1 MKLPIIASLAPKYE
15 SLPLVEIR
23 RLNTAYI
30 NEGDEVKFSLYFFQ
44 PVAGMSFE
52 MYAANR
58 GSRNINYDTQYL
70 DMVDAAIAGRG
81 LIKEN
86 INSNRCKLT
95 LTEEFD
101 GKPIIFTR
109 NVVEDNKTEELQQA
123 DVILAEADG
132 CKFKGVVSL
141 WINDTSQTLPGAT
154 TLSISHDGKSFE
166 GEELTL
172 TIVTENM
179 IPNSEIRFYCVNEGS
194 DRNNWIESFQDV
206 MQTACADAGCEWR
219 IGAFPDDGY
228 IKFTENYSDAHPI
241 VIKRTIKEDYL
252 TEGNQQVDFIMPLN
266 DMPDG
271 FIVYNGATSVFIQ
284 DSSQT
289 PEYLGWQIELDQNS
303 VTGGE
308 WVLLSIF
315 DKDSL
320 TFSGS
325 VQIEDNNN
333 DTFFVNSLADDI
345 ATAIAATSGVTFDA
359 ATMTLTVTSDWG
371 RNLFIDRQCKTGPLT
386 GKYTVR
392 LKNATGQSKIKIADE
407 VLFADGLQVTP
418 FPPYLSGI
426 NISGAEF
433 SSSAMPGTVGYNYF
447 YPKNEML
454 DYYAAKGYKWMRF
467 PFRWSRLQRSLY
479 GEFDAAEESLLDAA
493 VNYITNTLNCY
504 CLIDPHD
511 YAKYYLNGEYTVVG
525 IKSGQIEPEA
535 FYDFWERLA
544 NKYKDNDK
552 VQFGLMNEPLG
563 NTPFD
568 WADYAKGAINA
579 IRARTDA
586 VNLVTVPGSNYTG
599 AHSWLNFNDTA
610 FRNFKDPANNM
621 IIEAH
626 QYLNQGGSGTS
637 PTCNLNSHESI
648 HEFTEWCRE
657 YGYQAMLGEFGVSDP
672 NDETQCAIEVPQIF
686 SYMEQNQDVW
696 RGYTLWGAGAQW
708 GNYFFRLNPP
718 SNDYDSGVDSP
729 QMEFAENFITNIL
742 N

>member
-1 MKLPIIASLAPKYE
+1 MKLPIIASLMPKSE

-23 RLNTAYI
+23 RLNNAYI

-52 MYAANR
+52 MYAANK
-58 GSRNINYDTQYL
+58 GSRNINFDTEYL

-109 NVVEDNKTEELQQA
+109 NVLEDNKTEELQQS

-141 WINDTSQTLPGAT
+141 WINDTSKTLPGAT
-154 TLSISHDGKSFE
+154 TLTVLHDGKSFE
-166 GEELTL
+166 SEEITI

-179 IPNSEIRFYCVNEGS
+179 IPNSRIRFYCVNEGS
-194 DRNNWIESFQDV
+194 NRENWVEHFQDV
-206 MQTACADAGCEWR
+206 MQAACADANCTWEL
-219 IGAFPDDGY
+219 GAFPDDGY
-228 IKFTENYSDAHPI
+228 ITFTENYSDSHPI
-241 VIKRTIKEDYL
+241 VIKRTIKEDFL
-252 TEGNQQVDFIMPLN
+252 TEGNQQVDFILTEY
-266 DMPDG
+266 PDN
-271 FIVYNGATSVFIQ
+271 FIAYANATSVFIQ

-289 PEYLGWQIELDQNS
+289 PEYLGWQIELNQNS
-303 VTGGE
+303 ASGGE

-320 TFSGS
+320 TFAGS

-333 DTFFVNSLADDI
+333 DAFFVNSLADDI
-345 ATAIAATSGVTFDA
+345 ATAIAATSGVSFDA
-359 ATMTLTVTSDWG
+359 ATMTLTVTSDWD

-407 VLFADGLQVTP
+407 VLFASGLQLTP

-433 SSSAMPGTVGYNYF
+433 TSSYMPGTVGQHYF
-447 YPKNEML
+447 YPKTEML
-454 DYYAAKGYKWMRF
+454 DYYASKGYKWMRF
-467 PFRWSRLQRSLY
+467 PFRWSRLQQTPF
-479 GEFDAAEESLLDAA
+479 GEFDADEEARLDTA

-511 YAKYYLNGEYTVVG
+511 YAKYYYNGDFEVVG
-525 IKSGQIEPEA
+525 IKEGNVPPEA

-544 NKYKDNDK
+544 NKFKDNDK
-552 VQFGLMNEPLG
+552 IQFGLMNEPLG

-579 IRARTDA
+579 IRARTNA

-599 AHSWLNFNDTA
+599 AHSWLRYNDTA
-610 FRNFKDPANNM
+610 FRHFKDPANNM
-621 IIEAH
+621 LIEVH
-626 QYLNQGGSGTS
+626 QYLNPGSSGNNGT
-637 PTCNLNSHESI
+637 CDLNAHERFE
-648 HEFTEWCRE
+648 EFTHWCRE
-657 YGYQAMLGEFGVSDP
+657 YGYQAMLGEFGVSDI
-672 NDETQCAIEVPQIF
+672 NAETECDAELTLSFQ
-686 SYMEQNQDVW
+686 YMQNNQDVW

-708 GNYFFRLNPP
+708 SKTYHYRLNPP
-718 SNDYDSGVDSP
+718 NNDYASGVDAP
-729 QMEFAENFITNIL
+729 QMTFAENFILNIL